1 MEKKLAKW
9 GFKNQKE
16 QTLTIRD
23 TLERLKG
30 NLKQNEQRP
39 LIHLGHGDPSP
50 YPSFRT
56 TPVAEQAL
64 LSALHSAQFNGYAP
78 GAGLSAARR
87 AVAEYLCEDLP
98 YKLSKEDVFLT
109 AGANHAIEVILTVL
123 ARPGA
128 NILLPRPGYPLYEAR
143 AAFSNLE
150 VRHFD
155 LLPDRGWEVDLDAVE
170 ALADDN
176 TIAMVVINPGNPC
189 GNVFKS
195 EHLQKIVE
203 VAKRIGILLIADE
216 VYNHLVFG
224 CNKFVPMGSFGSV
237 TPVLTL
243 GTISKRWL
251 IPGWRCGWIAVTD
264 PNRILNKTGIAD
276 CIQSYLNITADPAT
290 LIQGALPEILG
301 KSTKSFFSKTN
312 DTLREAADTCYAK
325 LTEIPSLACPHKP
338 EGAMSTM
345 VKINLQVLEDVEDD
359 MDFALKLAS
368 EESVLVLPG
377 SVLGLKNW
385 LRLSFTVE
393 LAALRDGLER
403 LKAFCSRHSKK

>member
-1 MEKKLAKW
+1 MENKLAKW

-16 QTLTIRD
+16 PNVTIRD
-23 TLERLKG
+23 ILEIIKG
-30 NLKQNEQRP
+30 NLNKNDQRP

-64 LSALHSAQFNGYAP
+64 LTAIRTSQFNGYAP
-78 GAGLSAARR
+78 SAGISAARR
-87 AVAEYLCEDLP
+87 AVAEYLCDDLP
-98 YKLSKEDVFLT
+98 YKLSEEDIFLT
-109 AGANHAIEVILTVL
+109 AGASHAIEVILTVL

-155 LLPDRGWEVDLDAVE
+155 LLQEKGWEVDLDGVE
-170 ALADDN
+170 ALADDK

-189 GNVFKS
+189 GNVFTF
-195 EHLQKIVE
+195 EHMQKIAE
-203 VAKRIGILLIADE
+203 TAKRIGILLIADE

-224 CNKFVPMGSFGSV
+224 CNQFVPMGIFGSV

-251 IPGWRCGWIAVTD
+251 IPGWRFGWIAATD
-264 PNRILNKTGIAD
+264 PNGILNKSGIAE

-290 LIQGALPEILG
+290 LIQGAVPEILE
-301 KSTKSFFSKTN
+301 KSTKDFFSKTN
-312 DTLREAADTCYAK
+312 STLREAADACYAK
-325 LTEIPSLACPHKP
+325 LSEIPSLACPHKP

-345 VKINLQVLEDVEDD
+345 VKIDLQLLEDMEDD

-385 LRLSFTVE
+385 LRLSFAVE
-393 LAALRDGLER
+393 LATLQDGLER
-403 LKAFCSRHSKK
+403 IKAFCSRHSKK